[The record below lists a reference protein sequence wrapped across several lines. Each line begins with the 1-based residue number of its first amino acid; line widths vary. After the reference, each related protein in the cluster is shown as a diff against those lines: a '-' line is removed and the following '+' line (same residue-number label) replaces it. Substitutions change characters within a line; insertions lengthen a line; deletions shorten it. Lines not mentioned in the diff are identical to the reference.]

1 MGHDIFDLVIILTLV
16 FFTIRGISQGFI
28 AEAAGIVSLLVGFW
42 VAKTYNGVLEPYLT
56 FLSDPGWRSIC
67 ACAILFIGAMIVVAV
82 AARVLKKIISF
93 SFASWADRL
102 AGGLLGL
109 AKGVIIWGLLL
120 IIILNLF
127 QNAEFVKDSRVIPY
141 FMALIEQIRELL
153 PPDIAAKI
161 TL

>member
-1 MGHDIFDLVIILTLV
+1 
-16 FFTIRGISQGFI
+16 
-28 AEAAGIVSLLVGFW
+28 
-42 VAKTYNGVLEPYLT
+42 
-56 FLSDPGWRSIC
+56 
-67 ACAILFIGAMIVVAV
+67 MIVVAV

-141 FMALIEQIRELL
+141 FRALIEQIRELL
-153 PPDIAAKI
+153 PPDIAARI

>member
-102 AGGLLGL
+102 VGL

-153 PPDIAAKI
+153 PPDIAARI

>member
-67 ACAILFIGAMIVVAV
+67 RCGGGKGAQENNFIFLCVMGGPPGGGAAGPGQGRHHLGPAPDNNIKSFPECRICKGLPCHPLFHG
-82 AARVLKKIISF
+82 
-93 SFASWADRL
+93 
-102 AGGLLGL
+102 
-109 AKGVIIWGLLL
+109 
-120 IIILNLF
+120 
-127 QNAEFVKDSRVIPY
+127 
-141 FMALIEQIRELL
+141 
-153 PPDIAAKI
+153 PD
-161 TL
+161 

>member
-102 AGGLLGL
+102 AGELLGL

-120 IIILNLF
+120 IIILNLLF
-127 QNAEFVKDSRVIPY
+127 FFLLSLY
-141 FMALIEQIRELL
+141 LIYILSQHLISYILFHIL
-153 PPDIAAKI
+153 VMPII
-161 TL
+161 IF

>member
-127 QNAEFVKDSRVIPY
+127 QNAEFV
-141 FMALIEQIRELL
+141 
-153 PPDIAAKI
+153 
-161 TL
+161 